1 MEKACGQWWCSCP
14 SFLLLRNI
22 NEGAAV
28 GLPGIIIISE
38 ITWGVAGKPNKTA
51 AGERLNG
58 EKRTKEIHTILSLS
72 LGACT
77 SIPLGTGLI
86 F

>member
-1 MEKACGQWWCSCP
+1 MACGQWWFCSCP

-28 GLPGIIIISE
+28 GLPGIIIIISE

-58 EKRTKEIHTILSLS
+58 EKRTNEIQTILSLS
-72 LGACT
+72 WVRVCQFHWALD
-77 SIPLGTGLI
+77 
-86 F
+86 